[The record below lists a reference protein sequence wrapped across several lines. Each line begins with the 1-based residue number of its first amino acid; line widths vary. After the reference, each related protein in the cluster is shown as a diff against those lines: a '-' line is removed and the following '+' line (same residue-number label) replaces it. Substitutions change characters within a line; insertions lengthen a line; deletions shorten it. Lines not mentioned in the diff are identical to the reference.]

1 MKTIMLIIHLLNGD
15 VAKIPIVLAI
25 GEWCSD
31 KIDEHT
37 KFIENPNYYEGS
49 GKVWTHR
56 YYKDKIVL
64 TPYVKNYQT
73 IFINGQKKKYISIVV
88 IMLGN
93 HLNFL
98 RVQKYTNI

>member
-56 YYKDKIVL
+56 YYKDKIVFMHYCL
-64 TPYVKNYQT
+64 SMDGKYYINY
-73 IFINGQKKKYISIVV
+73 NDGKE
-88 IMLGN
+88 
-93 HLNFL
+93 
-98 RVQKYTNI
+98 

>member
-1 MKTIMLIIHLLNGD
+1 MKTLILVLYLTNGE
-15 VAKIPIVLAI
+15 VAEVPIVLAV

-49 GKVWTHR
+49 REVWIHR

-64 TPYVKNYQT
+64 THYCLSMDS
-73 IFINGQKKKYISIVV
+73 KYYITYND
-88 IMLGN
+88 G
-93 HLNFL
+93 
-98 RVQKYTNI
+98 KE

>member
-49 GKVWTHR
+49 GEVWIHR

-64 TPYVKNYQT
+64 AHYCLSMDGKYYINY
-73 IFINGQKKKYISIVV
+73 NDGKE
-88 IMLGN
+88 
-93 HLNFL
+93 
-98 RVQKYTNI
+98 

>member
-64 TPYVKNYQT
+64 THYCLSMDGKYYINYN
-73 IFINGQKKKYISIVV
+73 NGKE
-88 IMLGN
+88 
-93 HLNFL
+93 
-98 RVQKYTNI
+98 